1 VSLLLAA
8 HADVNKATTNNGT
21 TPLYAACHFGYAP
34 VVSLLLAAHAD
45 VNKARTDDGATP
57 LYIACQNGHAPVVS
71 LLLAA
76 HADVNKARTYDGTT
90 PLHAACRNG
99 HVEVAFPLLIAGAD
113 LTCRSHSG
121 RTPLDVAWSGEVR
134 TAVQDMLPSR
144 ADAVEALRGIFE
156 ATGMI
161 PHVAQCAVYH
171 RYVCRPSM
179 HDSLAEEFIS
189 NLRSGAYTAPA
200 DVLAAGAVE
209 PPGAGAG
216 GGGGGDDEDTG
227 GSEDGAIAQRP
238 GPR

>member
-1 VSLLLAA
+1 MFGEVEWTPLQAACVKGQQDVVSLLINA
-8 HADVNKATTNNGT
+8 HAADVNKATT
-21 TPLYAACHFGYAP
+21 Y
-34 VVSLLLAAHAD
+34 
-45 VNKARTDDGATP
+45 DGATP
-57 LYIACQNGHAPVVS
+57 LCIACQNGHAPVVS

-76 HADVNKARTYDGTT
+76 HADVNKARTDTGST
-90 PLHAACRNG
+90 PLHAACSG
-99 HVEVAFPLLIAGAD
+99 GYVDVAFALLVAGAD
-113 LTCRSHSG
+113 LDSVDHGSD
-121 RTPLDVAWSGEVR
+121 TPLDVASSDEVR

-216 GGGGGDDEDTG
+216 AGGGGGDEDTG

>member
-1 VSLLLAA
+1 
-8 HADVNKATTNNGT
+8 
-21 TPLYAACHFGYAP
+21 
-34 VVSLLLAAHAD
+34 VSLLLAAHAD
-45 VNKARTDDGATP
+45 VNKARTDTG
-57 LYIACQNGHAPVVS
+57 S
-71 LLLAA
+71 
-76 HADVNKARTYDGTT
+76 T
-90 PLHAACRNG
+90 PLHAACSG
-99 HVEVAFPLLIAGAD
+99 GYVDVAFALLVAGAD
-113 LTCRSHSG
+113 LDSVDHGSD
-121 RTPLDVAWSGEVR
+121 TPLDVASSDEVR

-189 NLRSGAYTAPA
+189 SLRSGAYTAPA

-216 GGGGGDDEDTG
+216 GGGGGEDEDTG

>member
-1 VSLLLAA
+1 M
-8 HADVNKATTNNGT
+8 
-21 TPLYAACHFGYAP
+21 
-34 VVSLLLAAHAD
+34 SLLLAAHAD
-45 VNKARTDDGATP
+45 VNKARTNDGATP
-57 LYIACQNGHAPVVS
+57 LYFACQNGHAPVVS

-76 HADVNKARTYDGTT
+76 HADVNKATINTGTT

-216 GGGGGDDEDTG
+216 GGGGGGDEDTG